1 MGLEVRALG
10 QEQEEV
16 KEVPKGASPED
27 LIFEYLKA
35 NRGEAYQ
42 LFLDLEREVEKAIMR
57 ANADVHDKVEA
68 AVILGKILEDVL
80 LLGEPVEVAEGV
92 ADYHNDKIDGAISDA
107 VKVLLMAYADLKAG
121 RPLPEVSDSL
131 ADFSKE
137 LSEAL
142 GLFIMGLGQKAKGQV
157 SSA

>member
-1 MGLEVRALG
+1 MSG
-10 QEQEEV
+10 QEV
-16 KEVPKGASPED
+16 KEVPKGASPEE
-27 LIFEYLKA
+27 LIFEYLKV

-42 LFLDLEREVEKAIMR
+42 LFLELERDVEEAIMR

-92 ADYHNDKIDGAISDA
+92 ADYHNDKIDNAISDA
-107 VKVLLMAYADLKAG
+107 VKVLIMAYADLKAG
-121 RPLPEVSDSL
+121 RPLPGVTDSL

-142 GLFIMGLGQKAKGQV
+142 GLFIMGLGQKAKPQV
-157 SSA
+157 TGNA

>member
-1 MGLEVRALG
+1 MG
-10 QEQEEV
+10 QEV

-27 LIFEYLKA
+27 FLFEYLKV

-42 LFLDLEREVEKAIMR
+42 LFLELERDVEKAIMR

-68 AVILGKILEDVL
+68 AVILGKILEDVML
-80 LLGEPVEVAEGV
+80 ISEPVEVAEGV

-107 VKVLLMAYADLKAG
+107 VKVLIMAYADLKAG
-121 RPLPEVSDSL
+121 RPLPEVTDSL

-142 GLFIMGLGQKAKGQV
+142 GLFIMGLPQKVKSQSTDNA
-157 SSA
+157 